1 MPFVVAI
8 DGPAASGKGTL
19 ARRLAERYGFAHL
32 DTGRLY
38 RATALLVL
46 EAGADPADPHR
57 AAAAARRVAFALLA
71 DPRLGEER
79 VGRAASVVA
88 AIPEVRAAL
97 IAFQREFAAAPP
109 ALATGAPAKG
119 AVLDG
124 RDIGSVVCPGA
135 DVKVFVTATPEERAR
150 RRVEELRGRGAPA
163 IYETVLQDLMERDA
177 RDSLRRTAPLRAAP
191 DAVVVDTTTLD
202 ADAVFEMVA
211 NLVARTLARPR

>member
-19 ARRLAERYGFAHL
+19 ARRLAERYGFAYL

-46 EAGADPADPHR
+46 EAGADPADPQR
-57 AAAAARRVAFALLA
+57 AAAAARRVALALLA

-97 IAFQREFAAAPP
+97 LAFQRDFAAAPP

-202 ADAVFEMVA
+202 ADAVFETVA
-211 NLVARTLARPR
+211 DLVARTLARPR